1 MLFCFVFTIL
11 LFFLLAGLFTNATT
25 FNVTVSN
32 NQFSPANIPNVVVG
46 DIIKFNF
53 AASNFHNVISSPLGS
68 VPAGAAALNSG
79 APGSVTTSYSYTV
92 TRAGSYRYYCQVHSS
107 NGTTGMVGT
116 FTVSGIVP
124 VTLQNFEVA
133 YANKT
138 ITAKWQTASE
148 QNIAYFS
155 LQKSVD
161 GKTYT
166 ETGHVNATGNASTLQ
181 SYSYKDES
189 LDMTARYIYYMLKT
203 VNTDGSY
210 SLSAVKLARN
220 DQAIK
225 KLITQIGPN
234 PVSREVG
241 HLMFQFNA
249 DRNSSLKALVLD
261 ANGKT
266 IMNLSMSANKGI
278 NNGHIHMGD
287 DPVGMYTVIFSL
299 DGLKE
304 TKKIVVVE

>member
-1 MLFCFVFTIL
+1 MKNFTIL
-11 LFFLLAGLFTNATT
+11 LFFLLAGLYTNATT
-25 FNVTVSN
+25 FTVTVSN

-53 AASNFHNVISSPLGS
+53 SAVNFHNVTSTPLGS
-68 VPAGAAALNSG
+68 VPPGAADLNSG
-79 APGSVTTSYSYTV
+79 SPGSVTTSYSYTV
-92 TRAGSYRYYCQVHSS
+92 TRAGNYRYYCEIHSS
-107 NGTTGMVGT
+107 NGLTGMVGT
-116 FTVSGIVP
+116 FTASGIVP
-124 VTLQNFEVA
+124 VTLQNFEVV

-138 ITAKWQTASE
+138 VTAKWQTASE
-148 QNIAYFS
+148 QNLAYFS

-161 GKTYT
+161 GKTYA
-166 ETGHVNATGNASTLQ
+166 EAGRVNATGNAGTLQ
-181 SYSYKDES
+181 SYSYRDEN

-203 VNTDGSY
+203 VNSDGSY
-210 SLSAVKLARN
+210 SLSSVKLVRN
-220 DQAIK
+220 EQAIK

-266 IMNLSMSANKGI
+266 VMNLSMSANKGI

-287 DPVGMYTVIFSL
+287 EPTGMYTIIFSL
-299 DGLKE
+299 DGLRE
-304 TKKIVVVE
+304 TRKIVVVE